1 MRPRHAILGLAGLTG
16 LACGSGSKARCPE
29 TGGTPSPR
37 SEVASTAQ
45 SGVAPKLDAEGV
57 LAYGIARSL
66 ADEVGPRLAGSEGD
80 RRAVAWALAK
90 LRALGFSEV
99 RAEKVTVPVWVRGRE
114 EARIVGASSQPL
126 ALTALGWSA
135 STPEGGVE
143 ADVVEVSSLEE
154 ADALGDRA
162 RGKIVFYNVPTERAK
177 DGHGYGKTV
186 PVRFA
191 GPQRAEK
198 AGAAAVLIRSVGTDS
213 DRFPHTGSMGRGT
226 SRVPSAAL
234 SNPDADLL
242 HRLGARGTVRVRMIV
257 EARDAGTAESANV
270 IGEIPGTSAKD
281 EIVLLGAHLD
291 SWDVGS
297 GALDDAAGVGLVVAA
312 ASKFVRSPPVSGGET
327 AARPLAR
334 TIRVVLFAAEENSV
348 SGGKEYARAHAAEA
362 GRHVLALEMDHGTG
376 PSYESRIAAGPG
388 ALRALAPLAADL
400 AKADAPLVAEPAWGG
415 TDVGPLRAL
424 GVPIFDLRQD
434 ASGYFDVHHTANDVP
449 ARLDPAGLAKTTRAI
464 ELVLEHVAGTR
475 VDLGRVPEGER
486 EPKH

>member
-1 MRPRHAILGLAGLTG
+1 MRPSLAALALAGLAAV
-16 LACGSGSKARCPE
+16 ACGARPDAAPCAKAPRAEVASAHATAPSS
-29 TGGTPSPR
+29 PSPR
-37 SEVASTAQ
+37 VDPES
-45 SGVAPKLDAEGV
+45 V
-57 LAYGIARSL
+57 LAYVVARSL

-80 RRAVAWALAK
+80 RRAVAWAIAK
-90 LRALGFSEV
+90 LRALGFADV
-99 RAEKVTVPVWVRGRE
+99 RAEKVSVPVWVRGRE
-114 EARIVGASSQPL
+114 EARVVGAASQPL
-126 ALTALGWSA
+126 AITALGWSA
-135 STPEGGVE
+135 STPEGGIE
-143 ADVVEVSSLEE
+143 ADVLEVSSLEE

-177 DGHGYGKTV
+177 DGHGYGKAV

-191 GPQRAEK
+191 GPQKAEK

-242 HRLGARGTVRVRMIV
+242 HRLGARGPVRVRMVV
-257 EARDAGTAESANV
+257 EARDAGVGESANV
-270 IGEIPGTSAKD
+270 VGEIPGTSARD
-281 EIVLLGAHLD
+281 EIVLVGAHLD

-312 ASKFVRSPPVSGGET
+312 ASRF

-334 TIRVVLFAAEENSV
+334 TVRVVLFAAEENSV

-376 PSYESRIAAGPG
+376 ASYESRIAAGPG
-388 ALRALAPLAADL
+388 ALGRLGALAADL
-400 AKADAPLVAEPAWGG
+400 AKAEAPLVAEPAWGG